1 MHLTATQIAQACGGR
16 LLSGDPERPFRE
28 IAIDS
33 RQVPRDS
40 LFAAIPGARV
50 DGHEFVPTALSSGAG
65 GALVMH
71 EIALPADSQAVV
83 IQVDETTAALQALA
97 SSWRDRIDATVIGV
111 AGSNGKTT
119 TKETLAAVFA
129 RAGTTW
135 ATPGNA
141 NSQVGAPLAIL
152 ATPLDAKYV
161 VLELGTSA
169 PNELD
174 RLARMARPDHAVVTA
189 AFAEHLEWLGSVEGV
204 IEAETEILDALGPGA
219 RALIGSAEPG
229 LLVAARKRT
238 APRIEAVGLEPNDD
252 WRLSD
257 VRTTS
262 SGTTFRLTG
271 PGIDD
276 REWSIPLLGE
286 PAAWAGAFA
295 IAMATSLDV
304 DPDLVQEGLRD
315 VQPAAHRLVPLRHP
329 EKPLLVLDDCYNS
342 NPASCIA
349 ALDTAAALARETGR
363 LVLVVGD
370 MLELGEATQDAH
382 REVGEAIGKRGAEVS
397 LLVAVGPES
406 KRIAQ
411 VAAELGVD
419 AKHVDDADEAT
430 RLVEEILSDAT
441 PTTVLAKASRGI
453 GLDRLVDALIP
464 A

>member
-1 MHLTATQIAQACGGR
+1 MHLTAAQIAEACGGR
-16 LLSGDPERPFRE
+16 LLAGDPERTFQE

-50 DGHEFVPTALSSGAG
+50 DGHEFVPKALASGAG

-71 EIALPADSQAVV
+71 PNTAETPSAAVL
-83 IQVDETTAALQALA
+83 IQVDETTSALQKLA
-97 SSWRDRIDATVIGV
+97 SSWRDRLDATILGV

-119 TKETLAAVFA
+119 TKETLAAVFSQ
-129 RAGTTW
+129 AGKTW

-169 PNELD
+169 PQELD
-174 RLARMARPDHAVVTA
+174 RLARMARPHHAVVTA
-189 AFAEHLEWLGSVEGV
+189 AFAEHLEWLGSVQGV
-204 IEAETEILDALGPGA
+204 IEAETEILDALGPGS

-229 LLVAARKRT
+229 LLIAARKRS
-238 APRIEAVGLEPNDD
+238 APRVEAVGREATDD
-252 WRLSD
+252 WRIRD
-257 VRTTS
+257 VHTTS
-262 SGTTFRLTG
+262 SGTTFRVEG
-271 PGIDD
+271 PGLDG
-276 REWSIPLLGE
+276 RAWSIPLLGE

-295 IAMATSLDV
+295 IAMATSLDIS
-304 DPDLVQEGLRD
+304 PDLVQQGLLA
-315 VQPAAHRLVPLRHP
+315 VKPAAHRLVPLRHP

-349 ALDTAAALARETGR
+349 ALDTAAALARETSR

-370 MLELGEATQDAH
+370 MLELGEATHDAH
-382 REVGEAIGKRGAEVS
+382 REVGEAIGKRSSEVAV
-397 LLVAVGPES
+397 LVAVGPES

-411 VAAELGVD
+411 VAATLGVD
-419 AKHVDDADEAT
+419 ARHVDDAEAAT
-430 RLVEEILSDAT
+430 RLVEEILRDPA

-453 GLDRLVDALIP
+453 GLDQLVGALIP